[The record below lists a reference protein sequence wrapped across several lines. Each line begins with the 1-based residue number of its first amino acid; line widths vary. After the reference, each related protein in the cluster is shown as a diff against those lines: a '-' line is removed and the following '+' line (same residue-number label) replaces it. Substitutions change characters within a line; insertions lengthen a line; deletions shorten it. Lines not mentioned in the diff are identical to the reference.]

1 MTIPSEAALGA
12 LGALAS
18 ACAWAVIGLLVRMLA
33 PVLNSVA
40 INAVR
45 STLGGALLLGWVL
58 LTGAGQGLSSIS
70 PRAFLLLTVS
80 ILIAVGIGDTVF
92 WESARSLGLARAMTV
107 SMTYPV
113 FSTLLAAG
121 LLGEAVSLAV
131 VMGTALTL
139 AGVTLIVTT
148 RHDEPA
154 GAPERFWLGVGAATL
169 ASVAWAVSVIVLK
182 VPLTG
187 IDATTAQAVR
197 LPVAGLLLW
206 ATPWAW
212 SALGDIRGGG
222 RRAWWTVG
230 WLSALT
236 ALSSVMFV
244 AGVKYA
250 GVAVATV
257 LSSTAPMFAIPLGAL
272 FLGERVAPRVIVGA
286 LVTVAGIGV
295 LQL

>member
-12 LGALAS
+12 LGALGS